1 MAAGKYSDTFRLPG
15 FAAFFWT
22 QFLGAFNDNFYKTAV
37 SLVALNAVV
46 SGAGSFYVDLIA
58 LLFILPSA
66 LFSGYAGQLAD
77 VYSKRAVLVGFKV
90 FEIFVMTLALIAFL
104 AGGIDSMLVIVFL
117 MGVHAAFFSPAK
129 YGILP
134 EMVPNAELS
143 PGN

>member
-15 FAAFFWT
+15 FAGFFWT
-22 QFLGAFNDNFYKTAV
+22 QFLGAFNDNFYKRAV

-77 VYSKRAVLVGFKV
+77 VYSKKSVLVGFKV

-104 AGGIDSMLVIVFL
+104 AGGLDAMLVIVFL
-117 MGVHAAFFSPAK
+117 MRSEEHTS
-129 YGILP
+129 
-134 EMVPNAELS
+134 ELQS
-143 PGN
+143 LAYLVCR